1 MGDVAGVREIFEDVP
16 QENWD
21 KSQALKK
28 SYEKFIHWDS
38 EYRMAAAKSAMR
50 FLEAEECKR
59 TSKTSTVEKVV
70 WGLSIY
76 YAEHPKRT
84 RRRLKNERIASKPRW
99 RRLKELRPIHRLY
112 NEILDANGL

>member
-38 EYRMAAAKSAMR
+38 EYRMEAAKSAMR

-59 TSKTSTVEKVV
+59 TSKTSTIEKVENIV

-76 YAEHPKRT
+76 YAEHPKLT
-84 RRRLKNERIASKPRW
+84 RRRLKNEGRIASKPRW
-99 RRLKELRPIHRLY
+99 RRLK
-112 NEILDANGL
+112 